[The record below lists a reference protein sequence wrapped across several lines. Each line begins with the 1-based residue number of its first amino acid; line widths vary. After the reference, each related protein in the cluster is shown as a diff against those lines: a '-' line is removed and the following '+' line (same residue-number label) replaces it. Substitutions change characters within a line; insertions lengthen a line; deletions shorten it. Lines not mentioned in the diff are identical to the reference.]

1 MVAVF
6 MNFVVT
12 NFLMNIQV
20 PLKKKMEICYSRMIV
35 FLTVKI
41 FQTTNELSQSY
52 YFSCHIYPQICL

>member
-20 PLKKKMEICYSRMIV
+20 PLKKQWRFVTPE
-35 FLTVKI
+35 
-41 FQTTNELSQSY
+41 
-52 YFSCHIYPQICL
+52 